1 MLVKLLGKTIL
12 FQIKYEVFTKL
23 SIQVQMIC
31 LNSKNINLLLKEEK
45 KIN

>member
-31 LNSKNINLLLKEEK
+31 PNSKNINLLLKQEN